1 MAYAIIMKTEA
12 SRELGKIQT
21 RDQGR
26 LAVRI
31 IALASEPRPNDAK
44 AYKGVKGG
52 YRVRVG
58 DYRIAYQVDDAKL
71 AVYVI
76 RIGGRGNVYK
86 DRS

>member
-12 SRELGKIQT
+12 VRELEKIQT
-21 RDQGR
+21 RDRGR

-31 IALASEPRPNDAK
+31 IALASNPRPNGAV
-44 AYKGVKGG
+44 AYAGIKGG

-58 DYRIAYQVDDAKL
+58 DHRIAYQVDDAKQ
-71 AVYVI
+71 VVHVI
-76 RIGGRGNVYK
+76 RIGGRDNVYK